1 VTSQVER
8 DFDRIALLP
17 DDPWDHNRHYHAL
30 LLRELPA
37 RCERVLEIGCGT
49 GELSRLLA
57 ARSRSVLAID
67 LSSNMIRLARERSAD
82 VPNLELRLA
91 DAATWEIPRES
102 FDCVASVATLHHLD
116 AAATLARMRDA
127 LAPGGTLLVLDLF
140 RVSGPGDFAASALAV
155 PLNLLLRLART
166 GRPRAHPDVRRAW
179 EEHGRHDRY
188 PTLGEVRAL
197 CARLLP
203 GARVRRHLFWRYSIV
218 WRKGVGGPGLGN
230 APDFPGA
237 SPGSR

>member
-1 VTSQVER
+1 MTSQVER

-17 DDPWDHNRHYHAL
+17 DEAWDHNRHYHAL
-30 LLRELPA
+30 LLRELPP
-37 RCERVLEIGCGT
+37 RCERALEIGCGT

-67 LSSNMIRLARERSAD
+67 LSPNMIRLARERSRG
-82 VPNLELRLA
+82 VPNLEFRVA

-102 FDCVASVATLHHLD
+102 FECVASIATLHHLD
-116 AAATLARMRDA
+116 TAATLARMRDA
-127 LAPGGTLLVLDLF
+127 LALGGTLLVLDLF
-140 RVSGPGDFAASALAV
+140 RASGPGDLAASALAA
-155 PLNLLLRLART
+155 PLNVLLRLAKT
-166 GRPRAHPDVRRAW
+166 GRPRARADVRRAW

-188 PTLGEVRAL
+188 PTVAEVRAL

-218 WRKGVGGPGLGN
+218 WRRSAGAAGLRDETNVPGTPN
-230 APDFPGA
+230 
-237 SPGSR
+237 GSR